1 MDDLLLEIK
10 MLPGVRGVFVS
21 IDKPDIIFSDVQAGY
36 SNEILKQMDASLQ
49 RIFKMNATCRFSV
62 NSVEIQFPDVLILV
76 KHVCAGALLVI
87 CCDPDANFSL
97 INMTS
102 NMLVSEFALGI
113 DRVRADPQAALA
125 AQAVKKAGGGAV
137 DFAQAQKQEPL
148 KSAIPVFQDALARA
162 IGPIAAM
169 IVKET
174 IEKWLQ
180 AGASKKERFPALADA
195 FCQEIGDAA
204 LEKDFRNDIKQLML

>member
-1 MDDLLLEIK
+1 MDELLQEIK

-21 IDKPDIIFSDVQAGY
+21 VDKPDIIFSDVQAEY
-36 SNEILKQMDASLQ
+36 DHETLKQMDASLQ

-62 NSVEIQFPDVLILV
+62 NSVEIQFPEAMILV

-113 DRVRADPQAALA
+113 DRVRADPQAALG
-125 AQAVKKAGGGAV
+125 AQSAKKAGV
-137 DFAQAQKQEPL
+137 MDFAQAQSQEPL
-148 KSAIPVFQDALARA
+148 KTAIPVIQDALAQA

-180 AGASKKERFPALADA
+180 AGDCKKERFPALADA
-195 FCQEIGDAA
+195 FCKEIGDVS
-204 LEKDFRNDIKQLML
+204 LEKAFRNDIKQIMP